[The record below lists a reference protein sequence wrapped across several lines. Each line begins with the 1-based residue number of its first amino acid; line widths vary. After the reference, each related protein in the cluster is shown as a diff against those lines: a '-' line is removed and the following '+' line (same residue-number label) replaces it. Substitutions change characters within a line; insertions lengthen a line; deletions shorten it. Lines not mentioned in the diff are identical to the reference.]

1 MGTNTPNL
9 NLSKP
14 AYEDV
19 ADIMVINGDMDILD
33 TFASNA
39 SDAINYV
46 GDLQDADISASS
58 IIADHATI
66 EELDTTYVKTS
77 VLEAD
82 YIDADTIEANYADIQ
97 LANVNNAWISNGV
110 IKDAAIV
117 DAQIAGVSANKLTAG
132 TIDAG
137 KIFVINLN
145 AKNLVVDS
153 INGLPVIG
161 GSYVAVDPS
170 SPGYSSSNPKELG
183 WYEQVAQNSFALSAD
198 TTVSPSKTY
207 YVLGTTIV
215 GTQSYIDGK
224 YQELSDRIDGTIDT
238 WTGSDAPTLNNYPA
252 EDWTTDA
259 MKDDHVGDI
268 YFRTN
273 GYSYRFSKNG
283 NQYEWILVQNTD
295 ITDAL
300 ERIDDLET
308 FESSTASWI
317 ESTDE
322 YKTVTTQNITSL
334 TGVVSTSIT
343 KSTQLWYTSS
353 SQTAPSA
360 PSRHVDSVSTA
371 SGQWTTVVPVYSDSA
386 PYYFYCYEYEY
397 AKTDPSANTSYGW
410 SAVVHD
416 VAMDESQA
424 TGRGAQ
430 ATANLG
436 VRTAVPLWMAKDGTS
451 VPSKPTVVV
460 TEDGNVYGQW
470 TLAVP
475 AYNVAYPNYHY
486 CYQYLLANGN
496 YTWSDPVYDNATS
509 EAMATAKSA
518 YAGLATKV
526 DSTTFNELSTT
537 VDSNTA
543 SITRLTT
550 VTEYGGQN
558 LMPVTGGKLYGDA
571 DGETSGGITV
581 VYDDEGWFTVSGT
594 KSGSV
599 EMSIELWANANGDY
613 LSPMNGIVPQT
624 GGELLS
630 ARVEVSGTPFISGS
644 SGSTSTF
651 IAFCGNSSAP
661 VISLGGYSE
670 TSYTGTPET
679 YISKVVYRIGAS
691 ASGSV
696 NGRFRI
702 KLERGPMP
710 TAWAYANADST
721 TVSNT
726 VNVVKQTAD
735 SNTMSISGL
744 TVRTTALEDT
754 TETIANP
761 NLSPFFAHEKS
772 DLYNASTNP
781 GGYWYRVENSSTA
794 QITTY
799 DMCVTHNGSDGWAHI
814 VANITSASP
823 YVRFEP
829 RMPKL
834 KPSTTYTVL
843 LELDYVSIS
852 DTLTNLQWA
861 VAGGPSNTPKDPWS
875 SGKAENIRT
884 SGSYYFKMTT
894 ASDISSA
901 TVLMRGYVQKPS
913 NGGTGSYEV
922 YARLSLYEGDYKGPY
937 KPYVDQA
944 FDSELKAIETRVTVA
959 ETNIEQNQEQI
970 ELRATKTEVAETYST
985 KAELEK
991 KTNLLLDT
999 DVPTLTKVNAT
1010 GDRYWSDSGN
1020 ASYITCEL
1028 YTLESDKPDTSLTYG
1043 AKYTLASN
1051 VGTKN
1056 RSLCWGTGSPKL
1068 KGGVTYTVSFYYR
1081 VVSGSAKVRAAV
1093 YDGSGTVHEQTVGPV
1108 SAGGWN
1114 LFTYTFTI
1122 TTDSG
1127 SAWDRWY
1134 FYIGASGNS
1143 EAAVVEECGFR
1154 LVAGDSAESVRSYA
1168 SAEFTVQADE
1178 ISSKV
1183 SKNGVISEINQS
1195 PESVTINANRVN
1207 IEGAAIFT
1215 NGGAYDVSTTVVSSQ
1230 TQWYSSTSASSLSGG
1245 SWATTQPSVTAGR
1258 YIWQREYVTYAN
1270 GNHAYL
1276 PGTNGVCTQAQTDL
1290 SSYST
1295 TSQMNIAIS
1304 DAVSDIEIGGRNL
1317 LLWTGEMPIASS
1329 GSGNAVTD
1337 KSGVC
1342 GWGSWWPVSTN
1353 DGVKTEYTGSN
1364 PQQCIGFPLANNG
1377 SVENGDEVVLTFEA
1391 RGNLTSFGQFY
1402 WIQLTGAN
1410 IALNFTPTGPALSE
1424 TEWNKYTFVPDTT
1437 SANVRT
1443 CAKVLIYYNPGN
1455 AANKWIEIR
1464 KGSVKLEKGN
1474 KATGWSP
1481 APEDLASAS
1490 TGIYYATCETAAGTA
1505 VKVATTEQSGF
1516 SLVPGAMVNVK
1527 FTATNSAA
1535 VANLKLNVNDTGEK
1549 PIKYIY
1555 NNTLNN
1561 LPGTNYLVANN
1572 MYTFRYD
1579 GTNWVVQLMYNTNDT
1594 AMYTKYYNSI
1604 LAGEKL
1610 TAESIIGGRSDGK
1623 FYELSGSGDYFELSY
1638 PLLWATSTINSGA
1651 TNYSS
1656 IFTQCYDRNLGTY
1669 YTSFNTGGINKIVYL
1684 VGTVSGN
1691 KFTLNGS
1698 TSASYLTC
1706 NEPTTENGLFYI
1718 PIGRL
1723 GNQSNGKNY
1732 FNFQVAVP
1740 VTLYAYLDGKFRQVT
1755 PTEIVATQRIY
1766 WRTGTAGAPTAP
1778 TSWVTASTN
1787 TYASWTTKVP
1797 PLAASTASGQTKYPY
1812 LYTCEQRKRLDG
1824 TVECTPVLLD
1834 ENTTVIDGGTII
1846 TNSIHANKITAGTME
1861 TGVFTSTAQKTILN
1875 SEIEIGGRNY
1885 VLNSAGVL
1893 ASHLESGNE
1902 YIAINLGQS
1911 YMDIEDHTQVTVS
1924 FDLEMTVVTANP
1936 TLLLY
1941 NTNVK
1946 GPKQFSNETLQFT
1959 ATAGTTIKGRYSV
1972 TSLILD
1978 RANPTVSYNTLEFYS
1993 TYNTGNVFSIAN
2005 LKLEVGN
2012 KATDW
2017 TPAPEDMASASTGV
2031 YYATCETAAGT
2042 AVKVATTEQ
2051 TGFSLVTGAMVN
2063 VKFTATNSAA
2073 VANLKL
2079 NVNNTGEKPIKYI
2092 YNNSLSNLPGTNY
2105 LLANNMYTFRYD
2117 GTNWVV
2123 QLMYNSNTYDRRL
2136 HNNYIKAESAVASG
2150 KLACATSA
2158 GYKAIAAGVEFDLAY
2173 PILWAGG
2180 AWAAGSQYANA
2191 YEAYPSVNPAT
2202 TATVQGIAVNSM
2214 VYLKGTVSGGTF
2226 VVASTN
2232 FLTCT
2237 VPTSEDGYYYIP
2249 LGIVA
2254 NNATTQM
2261 YFSTSDKLYAYYENS
2276 FQRVDVSATT
2286 RAIAAGK
2293 KADDVNSA
2301 LGTLQTTVTSQIQ
2314 NLGDS
2319 VQVSVNSIT
2328 SRLDSQDEILSDVTN
2343 TFDFTADGLVIGKSN
2358 SPVKSVLDNQA
2369 LRFQAHAQDVM
2380 VLNGESS
2387 TAEMD
2392 RLKIGKY
2399 RWTSVDGGNAIA
2411 LMYVG

>member
-39 SDAINYV
+39 SNAINYV

-66 EELDTTYVKTS
+66 EELDTTYVKTE

-259 MKDDHVGDI
+259 MRDNHVGDI

-295 ITDAL
+295 ITAAL
-300 ERIDDLET
+300 ADIEQIKSFD
-308 FESSTASWI
+308 SQTASWI

-360 PSRHVDSVSTA
+360 PNSHVSSTSTA

-397 AKTDPSANTSYGW
+397 AKTDPSASTSYGW

-424 TGRGAQ
+424 AGRGAQ

-436 VRTAVPLWMAKDGTS
+436 VRTAVPLWMAKDGTG
-451 VPSKPTVVV
+451 VPNKPTVVV

-518 YAGLATKV
+518 YAGLSTKV

-744 TVRTTALEDT
+744 TVRTTELEET

-761 NLSPFFAHEKS
+761 NLSPFYSVPIS
-772 DLYNASTNP
+772 DRTYWLNSGQYCDSQTDDGWIVKPSGDDWVEIAPQPWVKAGKTYTLLVEYENMPSGAS
-781 GGYWYRVENSSTA
+781 
-794 QITTY
+794 
-799 DMCVTHNGSDGWAHI
+799 HNGLSIFGCDGQL
-814 VANITSASP
+814 NGNS
-823 YVRFEP
+823 FD
-829 RMPKL
+829 
-834 KPSTTYTVL
+834 STY
-843 LELDYVSIS
+843 I
-852 DTLTNLQWA
+852 
-861 VAGGPSNTPKDPWS
+861 
-875 SGKAENIRT
+875 
-884 SGSYYFKMTT
+884 GS
-894 ASDISSA
+894 
-901 TVLMRGYVQKPS
+901 
-913 NGGTGSYEV
+913 GTGSRTFALSTRNASANSLMCLTLDV
-922 YARLSLYEGDYKGPY
+922 LGTMQANTRARVSIYEGNYKGPY

-944 FDSELKAIETRVTVA
+944 LTTELKAVETRVTVA

-999 DVPTLTKVNAT
+999 DVPTLAKVNAT
-1010 GDRYWSDSGN
+1010 GQRYWSDSSN

-1081 VVSGSAKVRAAV
+1081 VMSGSAKVRAAV
-1093 YDGSGTVHEQTVGPV
+1093 YDGSGAVHEYAVGPV

-1168 SAEFTVQADE
+1168 SSEFTVQADA
-1178 ISSKV
+1178 INSKV

-1215 NGGAYDVSTTVVSSQ
+1215 SGRLSQTSLNNAYDQNGAASAAQAAAISAAASDA
-1230 TQWYSSTSASSLSGG
+1230 TSKANAAQSAAISAAASD
-1245 SWATTQPSVTAGR
+1245 ATSK
-1258 YIWQREYVTYAN
+1258 AN
-1270 GNHAYL
+1270 AAQSAAISAAASDATSKANA
-1276 PGTNGVCTQAQTDL
+1276 AQTAATNAAK
-1290 SSYST
+1290 SYT
-1295 TSQMNIAIS
+1295 DGVIDNL
-1304 DAVSDIEIGGRNL
+1304 EIGGRNL
-1317 LLWTGEMPIASS
+1317 AFKTNTNLSSMYSYSFGNGAGTSSFFDIGNGRYGFRVDITTIPTNWSMLLISVNNVRSIIANSSAGDEFTISFDIRTDGTSSTAVTPAICDSS
-1329 GSGNAVTD
+1329 GLNSMLDTVSGAFKYNNADNWIHVEYVGKV
-1337 KSGVC
+1337 KST
-1342 GWGSWWPVSTN
+1342 PVAISSQYLYI
-1353 DGVKTEYTGSN
+1353 YTFN
-1364 PQQCIGFPLANNG
+1364 AA
-1377 SVENGDEVVLTFEA
+1377 TTATYFELKNIKIE
-1391 RGNLTSFGQFY
+1391 RGN
-1402 WIQLTGAN
+1402 
-1410 IALNFTPTGPALSE
+1410 
-1424 TEWNKYTFVPDTT
+1424 V
-1437 SANVRT
+1437 
-1443 CAKVLIYYNPGN
+1443 
-1455 AANKWIEIR
+1455 
-1464 KGSVKLEKGN
+1464 
-1474 KATGWSP
+1474 ATDWSP
-1481 APEDLASAS
+1481 APEDMASAS
-1490 TGIYYATCETAAGTA
+1490 TGVYYATCETAAGTA
-1505 VKVATTEQSGF
+1505 VKVATTEQAGF
-1516 SLVPGAMVNVK
+1516 SLVSGAMVNVK

-1535 VANLKLNVNDTGEK
+1535 VANLKLNVNGTGEK

-1555 NNTLNN
+1555 NNALNN
-1561 LPGTNYLVANN
+1561 LPGTNYLLANN

-1623 FYELSGSGDYFELSY
+1623 FYELSGSGGYFELSY
-1638 PLLWATSTINSGA
+1638 PLLWTTAAINSGA

-1656 IFTQCYDRNLGTY
+1656 IYTQCYDRNLGTY
-1669 YTSFNTGGINKIVYL
+1669 YTAFNTGGINKIVYL
-1684 VGTVSGN
+1684 VGTVNGN

-1766 WRTGTAGAPTAP
+1766 WRTGTAGTPTAP
-1778 TSWVTASTN
+1778 TSWVTTN
-1787 TYASWTTKVP
+1787 TNSYAAWTTKVP

-1861 TGVFTSTAQKTILN
+1861 TGAFTSTAQKTILN
-1875 SEIEIGGRNY
+1875 SEIEIGGRNLVIDSKNFRAGSVENQSTMAQTVENGMY
-1885 VLNSAGVL
+1885 KMAISAG
-1893 ASHLESGNE
+1893 N
-1902 YIAINLGQS
+1902 
-1911 YMDIEDHTQVTVS
+1911 
-1924 FDLEMTVVTANP
+1924 TANWNSGWWP
-1936 TLLLY
+1936 
-1941 NTNVK
+1941 NTDAGWSNVENNLSTGDPFVISFEIRAEGSTK
-1946 GPKQFSNETLQFT
+1946 KPRIYIKSGMGYYDMQGEVSENWSTIYY
-1959 ATAGTTIKGRYSV
+1959 AGTWNDTNAIAPHLGWAAVNTASTFYIRSV
-1972 TSLILD
+1972 
-1978 RANPTVSYNTLEFYS
+1978 
-1993 TYNTGNVFSIAN
+1993 
-2005 LKLEVGN
+2005 KLEKGN
-2012 KATDW
+2012 KATGW
-2017 TPAPEDMASASTGV
+2017 SPAPEDLASASTGV
-2031 YYATCETAAGT
+2031 YYATCETVAGT

-2051 TGFSLVTGAMVN
+2051 SGFSLVPGAMVN

-2079 NVNNTGEKPIKYI
+2079 NVNGTGEKPIKYI
-2092 YNNSLSNLPGTNY
+2092 YNNALNNIPGANY

-2123 QLMYNSNTYDRRL
+2123 QLMYNTNSYDRRL

-2191 YEAYPSVNPAT
+2191 YEAYPGVNPAT

-2343 TFDFTADGLVIGKSN
+2343 TFDFTADGLVIGKSD

-2369 LRFQAHAQDVM
+2369 LRFQAHSQDVM